1 MRLFKLYYFLICEF
15 FFNKKTLEEVI
26 VITYVFFKKIFFK
39 NGFLLENILN

>member
-26 VITYVFFKKIFFK
+26 VITYVFLKKYFSRMVFYLKIY
-39 NGFLLENILN
+39 